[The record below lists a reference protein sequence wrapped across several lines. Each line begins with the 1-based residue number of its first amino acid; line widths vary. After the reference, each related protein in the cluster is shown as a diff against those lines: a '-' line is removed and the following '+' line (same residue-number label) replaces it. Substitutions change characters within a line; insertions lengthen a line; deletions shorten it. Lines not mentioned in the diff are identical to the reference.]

1 MNSTLCR
8 AEKEIG
14 KNARGQAEQ
23 PAAPAAFK
31 ERRRHDERGQKHGPH
46 AEERNVAQYH
56 VLHEQRAD
64 EIQRIQ
70 NAAPGLQPELVQL
83 HIGKL
88 EIDLVSFH
96 SMTSKSLM
104 MKTCDSTER
113 STEGL
118 TTA

>member
-1 MNSTLCR
+1 M
-8 AEKEIG
+8 
-14 KNARGQAEQ
+14 
-23 PAAPAAFK
+23 
-31 ERRRHDERGQKHGPH
+31 
-46 AEERNVAQYH
+46 AQYY

-64 EIQRIQ
+64 EIQPVQ
-70 NAAPGLQPELVQL
+70 NAAPGLQPQL
-83 HIGKL
+83 IQFYIGKL